1 MILVKDLNKDIF
13 PASFLNYLPETCDS
27 CGSPNE
33 IIETLSTLQCSNPN
47 CISKVG
53 YRLFKLL
60 KDIGICILDV
70 EECIKF
76 LREFNTTNPYS
87 IFLYNPVDGELYEG
101 CGLEKSKQI
110 YKMLNK
116 RRGMLLSE
124 YIKIGQLENLSDSAE
139 KLLKNYDSLASFYK
153 DLSDGIPFIQKLL
166 LEDTDYSEDNES
178 ICVNAVLIYET
189 FMKYREDLEAGLKG
203 VVILKPDKIMSV
215 VFANNVS
222 DFESNQEF
230 LYTINKQLKNQIY
243 LYQTNMLSDKV
254 NFVYWENIGL
264 NTLNSLMKE
273 IKENYP
279 NIRQVDSGNIFE
291 VMLEVL
297 ENG

>member
-13 PASFLNYLPETCDS
+13 PASFLSYLPETCDS

-33 IIETLSTLQCSNPN
+33 IIETLSTLQCSNPK

-53 YRLFKLL
+53 YRLFRMLRE
-60 KDIGICILDV
+60 IGIDLLDV
-70 EECIKF
+70 EECIRF
-76 LREFNTTNPYS
+76 LQEFNTTNPYS
-87 IFLYNPVDGELYEG
+87 IFLYNPGDGELYLG
-101 CGLEKSKQI
+101 CGMEKSKQI

-139 KLLKNYDSLASFYK
+139 KLLKNYDSLASFYN
-153 DLSDGIPFIQKLL
+153 DLADGIPFIQKLL
-166 LEDTDYSEDNES
+166 LEDTDFSEDNES
-178 ICVNAVLIYET
+178 ICVDAVLIYET
-189 FMKYREDLEAGLKG
+189 FMKYREDLEKGLDG
-203 VVILKPDKIMSV
+203 VVILKPDRTMSV
-215 VFANNVS
+215 IFANNVT

-243 LYQTNMLSDKV
+243 LYQTNILSDKV
-254 NFVYWENIGL
+254 DLVYWEQIGL
-264 NTLNSLMKE
+264 NTSNSLMKE
-273 IKENYP
+273 IRENYP
-279 NIRQVDSGNIFE
+279 NIRQVDSKNIFE

>member
-13 PASFLNYLPETCDS
+13 PTSFLSYLPETCAS

-33 IIETLSTLQCSNPN
+33 ILETLSTLPCSNPK
-47 CISKVG
+47 CIAKVG
-53 YRLFKLL
+53 YRLFRMIRE
-60 KDIGICILDV
+60 IGIDLLDV
-70 EECIKF
+70 EECIRF
-76 LREFNTTNPYS
+76 LQEFNTTNPYS
-87 IFLYNPVDGELYEG
+87 IFLYNPGDGELYLG
-101 CGLEKSKQI
+101 CGMEKSKQI

-139 KLLKNYDSLASFYK
+139 KLLKNYDSLASFYN
-153 DLSDGIPFIQKLL
+153 DLADGIPFIQKLL
-166 LEDTDYSEDNES
+166 LEDTDFSEDNES
-178 ICVNAVLIYET
+178 ICVDAVLIYET
-189 FMKYREDLEAGLKG
+189 FMKYREDLEKGLDG
-203 VVILKPDKIMSV
+203 VVILKPDRTMSV
-215 VFANNVS
+215 IFANNVT

-243 LYQTNMLSDKV
+243 LYQTNILSDKV
-254 NFVYWENIGL
+254 DLVYWEQIGL
-264 NTLNSLMKE
+264 NTSNSLMKE
-273 IKENYP
+273 IRENYP
-279 NIRQVDSGNIFE
+279 NIRQVDSKNIFE